1 MFGASDE
8 GVERL
13 LRGVRIAH
21 GVQGERERLWNLG
34 FVRETLEEDVEVF
47 ERASRF
53 ADVAVELRLREAVL
67 VILGVQQ
74 ERLVEARQRAHRGS
88 PSARDLWARRS
99 HRCRSFGVSCTAIME
114 EIERLAL
121 VAELLVDGG
130 EGVPGVGGVG

>member
-1 MFGASDE
+1 MFPRERFELREDVDDVGRHLVRRASDE

-47 ERASRF
+47 ERASGF

-74 ERLVEARQRAHRGS
+74 ERLVEARQRAPRVTE
-88 PSARDLWARRS
+88 RS
-99 HRCRSFGVSCTAIME
+99 
-114 EIERLAL
+114 
-121 VAELLVDGG
+121 
-130 EGVPGVGGVG
+130 